1 MNWSLQSTVIAPCI
15 HDAPGVFKVA
25 KSKKQQKEIH
35 SNKEAGIKPRRRRG
49 RPEKPLKID
58 DTPRNVAR
66 TFFGIKSPKYV
77 RPE

>member
-1 MNWSLQSTVIAPCI
+1 MAHKGNIMTKP
-15 HDAPGVFKVA
+15 A
-25 KSKKQQKEIH
+25 KNASKNQPHKRK
-35 SNKEAGIKPRRRRG
+35 RG

>member
-1 MNWSLQSTVIAPCI
+1 MTKP
-15 HDAPGVFKVA
+15 
-25 KSKKQQKEIH
+25 KKPKRED
-35 SNKEAGIKPRRRRG
+35 EVKPKPKRG

-66 TFFGIKSPKYV
+66 TFFGIPSPKYV

>member
-1 MNWSLQSTVIAPCI
+1 M
-15 HDAPGVFKVA
+15 
-25 KSKKQQKEIH
+25 KSKQSQEGGTPKSSKR
-35 SNKEAGIKPRRRRG
+35 KRG